1 MSEAVMHIES
11 KGKMTKSEAIRQ
23 AMEILGND
31 APSKDIQ
38 AHAIKISG
46 GEVDIRTV
54 YQMKSNIRAD
64 KSSEKKAVKVV
75 KAEKPAAKKAV
86 RQAKKQIAPISSDA
100 GVFFAKL
107 GEIKSLVNFFGSKAG
122 LLEAIEQVA

>member
-38 AHAIKISG
+38 AHAAKISG
-46 GEVDIRTV
+46 SEVDIRTV
-54 YQMKSNIRAD
+54 YQMKSNLRAD
-64 KSSEKKAVKVV
+64 KLSDKKTVKTV
-75 KAEKPAAKKAV
+75 KAEKATAKKIV
-86 RQAKKQIAPISSDA
+86 RPAKKQAAIASTDA
-100 GVFFAKL
+100 GLFFAKL
-107 GEIKSLVNFFGSKAG
+107 GEIKNLVNFFGSKSA
-122 LLEAIEQVA
+122 LLQAIEQVA